1 MPPCASPAV
10 FQTLVVQTSE
20 EEGDTVHTPNR
31 TQETDLAQSLCT
43 VSLQKPPCLQT
54 LSSHGGFYTR
64 SWSLKLPLPTGHLF
78 SSLEQISRKR
88 SHLTSRKGGRQK
100 GAQPNT
106 TPALRPLVREVTHK
120 TRNPKSAL
128 CGSSLDDLLGQTGMV

>member
-1 MPPCASPAV
+1 MLRLPV
-10 FQTLVVQTSE
+10 FRTLVVQTSE
-20 EEGDTVHTPNR
+20 RKVTPATPNR
-31 TQETDLAQSLCT
+31 TQGTDLA
-43 VSLQKPPCLQT
+43 VSLNSLFTEPPCLQT

-78 SSLEQISRKR
+78 SSLEQISRRR
-88 SHLTSRKGGRQK
+88 SHLTSGKGGRQK